1 MTTQTPGPAPT
12 ASPRRRWLIGVGIG
26 VAVIAL
32 AAVVYTVLSPAPT
45 STAAGRGAAS
55 GPAPVSLTATSASGQ
70 QVTVPG
76 GGKPS
81 LLFFFSASCGTCGP
95 AAHAVAQAQQ
105 ANPQGANYVAV
116 DMDPAET
123 PATIAAFLRTNQASE
138 LAVTSD
144 RGGALTSTYGI
155 TQLST
160 AVTLNPSGQVVTRAV
175 EPQTAQIQAGLA
187 QARTP

>member
-1 MTTQTPGPAPT
+1 MTTQTPAPAPT
-12 ASPRRRWLIGVGIG
+12 GSPRRRWLTMIGIG

-32 AAVVYTVLSPAPT
+32 AAVIYTAFTPAPT
-45 STAAGRGAAS
+45 PNGGTTAGGA
-55 GPAPVSLTATSASGQ
+55 VSLTATTAAGG

-81 LLFFFSASCGTCGP
+81 VLFFFSASCGTCGP

-105 ANPQGANYVAV
+105 ANPQGGNYVAV
-116 DMDPAET
+116 DMDAAET
-123 PATIAAFLRTNQASE
+123 PATIAAFLRTNQASD

-144 RGGALTSTYGI
+144 HGGALTSTYGV

-160 AVTLNPSGQVVTRAV
+160 AVTLNPTGQVVARAV
-175 EPQTAQIQAGLA
+175 EPQTAQIEAGLA